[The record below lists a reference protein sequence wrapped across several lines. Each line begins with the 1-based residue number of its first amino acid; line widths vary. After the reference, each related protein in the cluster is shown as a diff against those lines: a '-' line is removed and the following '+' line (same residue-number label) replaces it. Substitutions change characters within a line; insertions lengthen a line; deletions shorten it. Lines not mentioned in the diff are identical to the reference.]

1 MEAQKTGQRQGMG
14 AAGGDVCA
22 SVTCRKPMSTRVRVV
37 ATRGALV
44 AIHLAAHTRSRARTE
59 RAEGGGRGKARAAL
73 AGSEASSSSLL
84 SSSAVGA
91 AAMCWA
97 GAGS

>member
-1 MEAQKTGQRQGMG
+1 MRVG
-14 AAGGDVCA
+14 
-22 SVTCRKPMSTRVRVV
+22 VTCRKPMSTRVRVV

-59 RAEGGGRGKARAAL
+59 RAEGGGGGKARAAL